1 MERKRYVENKYD
13 PQKINEN
20 EIKEEIKNQIK
31 ILTQIFK
38 EKYPCDTK
46 QKINSKGK
54 QKMDYSF
61 YTGTGGNIYLYWR
74 EYLYT
79 KSKESL
85 NSFKKAYETNYNL
98 AQKNPID
105 ETNSFFFGESGIYL
119 MGCIQPRK

>member
-20 EIKEEIKNQIK
+20 EIKEEIKNQII

-85 NSFKKAYETNYNL
+85 NLFKKAYEVNYNIS
-98 AQKNPID
+98 KKKPVN
-105 ETNSFFFGESGIYL
+105 ETNSFF
-119 MGCIQPRK
+119 